1 MARVREPRFAFL
13 CIEAGPTLH
22 FAIPFILFNISC
34 NCNYNMAL
42 RGYSIHARLVDE
54 NGPKLTPDD
63 EMDDK
68 VAHSLDPFLSRL
80 SRSNVKP
87 PNFVPAF
94 RTYDEY
100 GLPIRAPEGMR
111 AGVVSASEESARPR
125 EDVARWYKNLTR
137 TNGAAVLESGKPKV
151 TQC

>member
-1 MARVREPRFAFL
+1 
-13 CIEAGPTLH
+13 
-22 FAIPFILFNISC
+22 
-34 NCNYNMAL
+34 MAL

-80 SRSNVKP
+80 SRSNFKP

-100 GLPIRAPEGMR
+100 GLPIRAPG
-111 AGVVSASEESARPR
+111 AGVVSASEESAKPR
-125 EDVARWYKNLTR
+125 EDLARWYKN
-137 TNGAAVLESGKPKV
+137 
-151 TQC
+151 